1 MFEFINHYSVIFIIP
16 ILIIALAVL
25 VPIRTWQKR
34 IVIYIS
40 VVVIG
45 LIIIFNLQPG
55 DSSVATES
63 QVQEIIN
70 SGQPVFVEFFSNT
83 CTACLAS
90 EPIVK
95 SLEGAI
101 KDNVHVL
108 KVNVQDPIASQLMR
122 RYKAYVTPTF
132 IVVGPDGEEVWRQ
145 SGGFLDKQAALEALD
160 VGA

>member
-1 MFEFINHYSVIFIIP
+1 MFEFINHYSAIFIIP

-25 VPIRTWQKR
+25 VPIRNWQKR
-34 IVIYIS
+34 IAIYIS

-45 LIIIFNLQPG
+45 LIVIFNLQPG

-63 QVQEIIN
+63 QVQGIIT
-70 SGQPVFVEFFSNT
+70 SGHPVFVEFFSNT

-132 IVVGPDGEEVWRQ
+132 IVLGPNGEEVWRQ

-160 VGA
+160 IGA

>member
-1 MFEFINHYSVIFIIP
+1 MFEFINHYSAIFIIP
-16 ILIIALAVL
+16 IVIIALAAL
-25 VPIRTWQKR
+25 VPIRNWQKR
-34 IVIYIS
+34 ITIYIS
-40 VVVIG
+40 VIVIG
-45 LIIIFNLQPG
+45 LIVLFNLQPG

-63 QVQEIIN
+63 QAREIIT
-70 SGQPVFVEFFSNT
+70 SGQPIFVEFFSNT

-101 KDNVHVL
+101 KDNVQVL
-108 KVNVQDPIASQLMR
+108 KINVQDPIAYQLMR

-145 SGGFLDKQAALEALD
+145 SGGFLNKQAALQALD
-160 VGA
+160 LGT

>member
-1 MFEFINHYSVIFIIP
+1 LFEFINHYSVIFIIP

-25 VPIRTWQKR
+25 VPIRAWQKR
-34 IVIYIS
+34 IAIYIS

-45 LIIIFNLQPG
+45 LVVIFNLQPG

-63 QVQEIIN
+63 QVEEIIT

>member
-1 MFEFINHYSVIFIIP
+1 MFEFINHYSAIFIIP
-16 ILIIALAVL
+16 IVIIVLTAL
-25 VPIRTWQKR
+25 VPIRNWQKR
-34 IVIYIS
+34 IAIYIS

-45 LIIIFNLQPG
+45 LIVIFNLQPG

-63 QVQEIIN
+63 QAQEIIT

-95 SLEGAI
+95 SLQGAI
-101 KDNVHVL
+101 KDSAHVL

-132 IVVGPDGEEVWRQ
+132 IVVGPGGEEVWRQ

-160 VGA
+160 IGA

>member
-1 MFEFINHYSVIFIIP
+1 MFEFINHYSAIFIIP
-16 ILIIALAVL
+16 ILIIALTAL

-34 IVIYIS
+34 IAIYIS

-45 LIIIFNLQPG
+45 LIVLFNLQPG
-55 DSSVATES
+55 NSSVATES
-63 QVQEIIN
+63 QAQEILA
-70 SGQPVFVEFFSNT
+70 SGQPIFVEFFSNT

-101 KDNVHVL
+101 KDNVQVL
-108 KVNVQDPIASQLMR
+108 KVNVQDPIAYQLVR
-122 RYKAYVTPTF
+122 RYKAYVTPTI

-145 SGGFLDKQAALEALD
+145 SGGFLNKQAALEALD
-160 VGA
+160 LGT

>member
-1 MFEFINHYSVIFIIP
+1 MFEFINHYSAIFIIP
-16 ILIIALAVL
+16 ILIIALTVL

-34 IVIYIS
+34 IAIYIS

-45 LIIIFNLQPG
+45 LIVIFNLQPG

-63 QVQEIIN
+63 QAQEIIT

-101 KDNVHVL
+101 KDNVHIL
-108 KVNVQDPIASQLMR
+108 KVNVQDPIANQLIR

-160 VGA
+160 IGT

>member
-1 MFEFINHYSVIFIIP
+1 MFEFINHYSAIFIIP
-16 ILIIALAVL
+16 VLIIALAVL
-25 VPIRTWQKR
+25 VPIRNWQKR
-34 IVIYIS
+34 IAIYIS

-45 LIIIFNLQPG
+45 LVVIFNLQPG

-63 QVQEIIN
+63 QVEEIIT

-95 SLEGAI
+95 GLEGAI

-108 KVNVQDPIASQLMR
+108 KVNVQDPIASRLMR

>member
-1 MFEFINHYSVIFIIP
+1 MFEFINHYSAIFIIP
-16 ILIIALAVL
+16 IVIIVLTAL
-25 VPIRTWQKR
+25 VPIRNWQKR
-34 IVIYIS
+34 IAIYIS

-45 LIIIFNLQPG
+45 LIVIFNLQPG

-63 QVQEIIN
+63 QAQEILT
-70 SGQPVFVEFFSNT
+70 SGQPIFVEFFSNT

-101 KDNVHVL
+101 KDNVQVL

-145 SGGFLDKQAALEALD
+145 SGGFLKKQAALEALD
-160 VGA
+160 LGT

>member
-1 MFEFINHYSVIFIIP
+1 MFEFINHYSAIFIIP
-16 ILIIALAVL
+16 VLIIALAVL
-25 VPIRTWQKR
+25 VPIRNWQKR
-34 IVIYIS
+34 IAIYIS

-45 LIIIFNLQPG
+45 LIVIFNLQPG

-63 QVQEIIN
+63 QVEVIIT

-132 IVVGPDGEEVWRQ
+132 IVLDPNGEEVWRQ

-160 VGA
+160 IGA

>member
-1 MFEFINHYSVIFIIP
+1 MFEFINHYSVIFVIP

-25 VPIRTWQKR
+25 VPIRNWQKR
-34 IVIYIS
+34 IAIYIS

-45 LIIIFNLQPG
+45 LVVIFNLQPG
-55 DSSVATES
+55 DSSVTTES
-63 QVQEIIN
+63 QVEEIIT

-101 KDNVHVL
+101 KNNVHVL

>member
-1 MFEFINHYSVIFIIP
+1 MFEFINHYSVIFVIP

-34 IVIYIS
+34 ISIYIS

-45 LIIIFNLQPG
+45 LVVIFNLQPG

-63 QVQEIIN
+63 QVEEIIT

-101 KDNVHVL
+101 KNNIHVL

>member
-1 MFEFINHYSVIFIIP
+1 LFEFINHYSVIFVIP

-34 IVIYIS
+34 IAIYIS

-45 LIIIFNLQPG
+45 LVVIFNLQPG

-63 QVQEIIN
+63 QVEEIIT

-132 IVVGPDGEEVWRQ
+132 IVVGPGGEEVWRQ

>member
-45 LIIIFNLQPG
+45 LVVIFNLQPG

-63 QVQEIIN
+63 QAEEIIT

-132 IVVGPDGEEVWRQ
+132 IVLGPNGEEVWRQ
-145 SGGFLDKQAALEALD
+145 SGGFLDKQAALKALD
-160 VGA
+160 IGA

>member
-1 MFEFINHYSVIFIIP
+1 MS
-16 ILIIALAVL
+16 AL
-25 VPIRTWQKR
+25 VPIRNWRKR
-34 IVIYIS
+34 IVLYIS
-40 VVVIG
+40 IVVIG
-45 LIIIFNLQPG
+45 LIVIFTLQPG

-63 QVQEIIN
+63 QAQAIIT

-108 KVNVQDPIASQLMR
+108 KVNVQDPIASQLIR
-122 RYKAYVTPTF
+122 RYRAYVTPTF
-132 IVVGPDGEEVWRQ
+132 IVVGPDGEEVWHQ
-145 SGGFLDKQAALEALD
+145 SGGLLDKQAALEALGI
-160 VGA
+160 GA